1 MNQEYLKKYA
11 RLLVVSGLNVQ
22 NNQIVV
28 IKSPLEGSGLVH
40 HIVDECYKAHAK
52 DVIVKYQDEII
63 THKRYLYSD
72 PEIFKDVPDYDAEF
86 YNQTSKEK
94 ACYLTLVG
102 DDPDL
107 MKDVDPSRMMDY
119 QKAFRSKTK
128 PYRNRLDYMECQ
140 WCIGAVPSLNW
151 AKKIYPDLDDEVAI
165 EMLWDAIFKVC
176 RIDEK
181 DPVENWNR
189 HRASFEKNVRILN
202 EMDID
207 HFVYTNSLGTNL
219 KVGMPEDYIFCGGG
233 SYLNDGTYYFP
244 NIPTEEV
251 FSMPHRLQVNGR
263 LVASMPLVYNGNR
276 IEDFWFEFK
285 DGKVI
290 DFDAK
295 MGKDVLENL
304 LNADEGARY
313 LGEIALVPYSSP
325 IKSLDTLFYETLI
338 DENASCH
345 FALGQSYPECIKE
358 GLNQTDE
365 ELKER
370 GANQSLIHVDF
381 MVGTKDLQ
389 IKAITRNNQEI
400 DVFTQGNFSLEFD

>member
-1 MNQEYLKKYA
+1 M
-11 RLLVVSGLNVQ
+11 
-22 NNQIVV
+22 
-28 IKSPLEGSGLVH
+28 
-40 HIVDECYKAHAK
+40 
-52 DVIVKYQDEII
+52 
-63 THKRYLYSD
+63 
-72 PEIFKDVPDYDAEF
+72 
-86 YNQTSKEK
+86 
-94 ACYLTLVG
+94 
-102 DDPDL
+102 
-107 MKDVDPSRMMDY
+107 
-119 QKAFRSKTK
+119 
-128 PYRNRLDYMECQ
+128 
-140 WCIGAVPSLNW
+140 
-151 AKKIYPDLDDEVAI
+151 
-165 EMLWDAIFKVC
+165 
-176 RIDEK
+176 
-181 DPVENWNR
+181 
-189 HRASFEKNVRILN
+189 
-202 EMDID
+202 
-207 HFVYTNSLGTNL
+207 
-219 KVGMPEDYIFCGGG
+219 
-233 SYLNDGTYYFP
+233 
-244 NIPTEEV
+244 
-251 FSMPHRLQVNGR
+251 
-263 LVASMPLVYNGNR
+263 YNGNR